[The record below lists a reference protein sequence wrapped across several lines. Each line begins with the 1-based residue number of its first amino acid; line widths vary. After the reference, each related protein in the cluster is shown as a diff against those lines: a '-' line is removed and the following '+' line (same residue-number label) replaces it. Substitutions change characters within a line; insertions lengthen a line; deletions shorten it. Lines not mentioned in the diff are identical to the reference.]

1 MTTEVMSMGLT
12 GFRTNKNQQGCFQSI
27 CRALLVATILSV
39 LTACSTVKVHLQDHH
54 ILHPYLG
61 TKTAIH
67 NFIRSFSDFYLYGE
81 QFVRGM
87 DVPFC
92 FVADTLLLPYDLMVK
107 LRRHQRQ
114 RPVPPG

>member
-1 MTTEVMSMGLT
+1 MAS
-12 GFRTNKNQQGCFQSI
+12 
-27 CRALLVATILSV
+27 ILSV
-39 LTACSTVKVHLQDHH
+39 LTACSTVKVHLQDHD
-54 ILHPYLG
+54 ILQPYLG
-61 TKTAIH
+61 TKRAVH
-67 NFIRSFSDFYLYGE
+67 NFIRRFSDFYLYGE

-114 RPVPPG
+114 RPLPPG

>member
-1 MTTEVMSMGLT
+1 MTTEVMSMGLA
-12 GFRTNKNQQGCFQSI
+12 GLRANKNQKGCFQSI
-27 CRALLVATILSV
+27 CRALLVASILSV
-39 LTACSTVKVHLQDHH
+39 LMACSTVKVHLQDHD

-61 TKTAIH
+61 TKRAVH

-81 QFVRGM
+81 QFVRAM

-107 LRRHQRQ
+107 VRRHQRQ
-114 RPVPPG
+114 RPLPSG